1 MNRFV
6 KGAKLQVKSIS
17 DNMDALK
24 DKIMTEVENLRQ
36 LKRSVFGE
44 QFHSCDIET
53 SDDCLSADV
62 LLVPLYWY
70 WEAHFPNDSEMEIEK
85 YLEEAVDTFPTK
97 ADELIP
103 RLIVRTEELDTLYR
117 DTQLIAN

>member
-6 KGAKLQVKSIS
+6 KGAKPQVKSIS

-53 SDDCLSADV
+53 SDVCLSADV

-85 YLEEAVDTFPTK
+85 YFFSLS
-97 ADELIP
+97 LS
-103 RLIVRTEELDTLYR
+103 L
-117 DTQLIAN
+117 Q